1 MFSLVLEQFGFLCL
15 GYWSTG
21 VYSVPGV
28 WFVYLCVGITNTDVL
43 ASVTVPGRAS
53 FSSYSSFSVFSYS
66 FFFHAKYFFMQNIY
80 FCMNFSINLSS
91 LLGSPIIFN
100 FKNGT

>member
-28 WFVYLCVGITNTDVL
+28 WFVYLCVGTTNTDVL

-80 FCMNFSINLSS
+80 FLHELQYQLVQLVRVTYNF
-91 LLGSPIIFN
+91 
-100 FKNGT
+100 